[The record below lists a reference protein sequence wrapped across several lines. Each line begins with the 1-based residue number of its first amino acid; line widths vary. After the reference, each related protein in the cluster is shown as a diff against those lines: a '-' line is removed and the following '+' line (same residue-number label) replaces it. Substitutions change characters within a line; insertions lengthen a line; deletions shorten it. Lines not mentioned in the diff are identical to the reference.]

1 MWPSGVYEG
10 HDRLVHFYLH
20 TTLTNQLD
28 DIRQVNEYIETAL
41 LQSTF
46 SLPNNHEILSL
57 KADTLHRIIHFI
69 FKVRNNT
76 LIYIKLYYFV
86 VFIPVSP
93 FTTQ

>member
-10 HDRLVHFYLH
+10 HDRLVYFYLH

-28 DIRQVNEYIETAL
+28 DIREANEYIETAL

-46 SLPNNHEILSL
+46 SLPNNHEMLTL
-57 KADTLHRIIHFI
+57 KADTLHRIIPFI
-69 FKVRNNT
+69 FQVCNNI

-86 VFIPVSP
+86 VLILVSP
-93 FTTQ
+93 FTT